1 MRIFSTAIALFATM
15 ALLAPRVD
23 AGVRVKDLADLQG
36 STTNQLVGVGLVV
49 GLDGT
54 GGKATATQQMA
65 VDMLQ
70 RFKISTKIIANAQ
83 GDAVFKSQNISM
95 VMVTADLGPFH
106 RRGGKVDVT
115 VSALDDATSLN
126 NGVLLR
132 TPLKGFDGIE
142 YLIASGPV
150 STGGFAFAANSGGA
164 STATAQ
170 KNHPTV
176 GRIQGGGDVV
186 REARGEILCQG
197 QVRLMLRDPDYATA
211 KSIARGINERFGPIG
226 FAIDAGTVQVV
237 VPLHEMPNLVGF
249 VGDIGKIEIEPESP
263 ARVVINERTGTIV
276 AGHNVRLTPAV
287 VTHGN
292 LAITTTNEP
301 IASQPAPFGRGK
313 TVVLP
318 RGSIGVTEQGGQV
331 RVIDRPTMTVNDLAN
346 ALNALGASPR
356 DLIVILQALKQ
367 AGALHAEIVKM

>member
-1 MRIFSTAIALFATM
+1 MRNLAMATAIFAAAAILT
-15 ALLAPRVD
+15 PRVE

-36 STTNQLVGVGLVV
+36 ATNNQLVGIGLVV

-54 GGKATATQQMA
+54 GGKSTSTQQMA

-70 RFKISTKIIANAQ
+70 RFKISTKIIATAQ

-95 VMVTADLGPFH
+95 VMVTTDLGPFH
-106 RRGGKVDVT
+106 RRTGKVDVT

-142 YLIASGPV
+142 YAIASGPI
-150 STGGFAFAANSGGA
+150 STGGFSFAAASGGA
-164 STATAQ
+164 NAATAQ

-176 GRIQGGGDVV
+176 GRIQGGGEIV
-186 REARGEILCQG
+186 REARSEVLCQG

-211 KSIARGINERFGPIG
+211 KSIARGINERYGMVG
-226 FAIDAGTVQVV
+226 FPIDAGTVQVI
-237 VPLHEMPNLVGF
+237 VPPHELPNLVGF
-249 VGDIGKIEIEPESP
+249 IGELGKIEIEPESV

-301 IASQPAPFGRGK
+301 IASQPAPFSKGK

-318 RGSIGVTEQGGQV
+318 RANIGVTEQGGQM
-331 RVIDRPTMTVNDLAN
+331 RIIDRPTMTVAELAN